1 MRVDSNTKGHLQW
14 FNFRI
19 SNLESGKIYKLNIC
33 NFQKGKNLYARGMR
47 PYLYSTQ
54 KYDN

>member
-19 SNLESGKIYKLNIC
+19 SNLEVGKAYKLNIC
-33 NFQKGKNLYARGMR
+33 NFQKGKNLYNRGMR